1 MLLKKRLDPF
11 WRCVVGDK
19 HKTKSQLIGEL
30 VELRERI
37 AEYKTLESEL
47 KQGEENLRRQTKHL
61 ESIIHYSSLAI
72 VTLDEAHNV
81 ISCNREFEE
90 LFQFEESEITGKNLD
105 EVVAGHQNLLEAR
118 SYTKETMDGKAIHG
132 SGTRQRKDGSTVDV
146 EFFGVPVVI
155 DGSIVGAY
163 GIYQD
168 ISERKRVEDAL
179 RESEKIYKE
188 LADSLPQPV
197 FETDERGDLTFANR
211 YAFDLFGYTRDEF
224 EKGLNAFQM
233 LAPEDRDSARENFAR
248 VLRGEHLG
256 GVEYTAQRK
265 DGSTFPIEIYS
276 SPIVREHTVIGL
288 RGIIVELTERKK
300 TEEALRES
308 EKKYSAL
315 VENSK
320 DGIIMIQ
327 EGVLTFINEAST
339 DLVGYSPE
347 EMIGAIFVKFIA
359 PDYRDLVVRR
369 YSERMEGK
377 DVPSIYE
384 VELLRKDGTTVP
396 VELNAM
402 HIEFGGKPTDLAFV
416 RDITERKHGEMEIQK
431 RQVYLE
437 SVLHNAPEAIVT
449 LDASNLVLEWN
460 PGAEQIFGYTRQE
473 VVGKNIDDLVALPE
487 AYEEATV
494 LTSKALSG
502 RKIHPRETVRYR
514 KDGTPIPVILA
525 ASPILI
531 DNELHGVVVVYTD
544 ITERNLV
551 EEALRESEERFRIL
565 VEESPFGVSIIG
577 KDGRYKYL
585 NPTFR
590 AIFGYDLKDIPTGRQ
605 WFSKAYP
612 DEEYRK
618 EAIAAWINDLQGKDP
633 GESRPK
639 NFTVTCKD
647 GSEKAIHFRPV
658 TMKTGDQFV
667 IYEDVTEIKQL
678 EEQLHLAQ
686 RMEALG
692 TLAGGIAHN
701 FNNLLTG
708 IMGNASL
715 MLINTD
721 PAHPYHERLKA
732 VEKLVDSGSKLT
744 RQLLGYARKGQY
756 EVKPLNINHVVM
768 ETSDT
773 FDATRKDIRVHRN
786 LAEKLLGVHADQG
799 QIEQILWNL
808 YVNAADAMT
817 DGGDLFIETHTL
829 THAEMKG
836 KPYKVKPGTYVLIT
850 VRDTGSGMDKKTME
864 RIFEPFF
871 TTKGLARGTG
881 LGLASVYGMVKAHS
895 GYIDVDSRRGKGTTV
910 SIYLPA
916 SQQEVPGSPPTA
928 WRLERGQETL
938 LLVDDE
944 AMVLEVSQ
952 ELLEMLGYTVIPAR
966 GGREALE
973 LYRVQRDEID
983 MVIIDLIMP
992 DMGGGETYDQLR
1004 ELNPQVKVL
1013 LSSGYSIDGQAS
1025 EILKRGCDGF
1035 IQKPFEARELSQ
1047 RIREILDK
1055 KKP

>member
-1 MLLKKRLDPF
+1 VK
-11 WRCVVGDK
+11 DK
-19 HKTKSQLIGEL
+19 DKTKSQLIGEL
-30 VELRERI
+30 IELRQRI
-37 AEYKTLESEL
+37 AENEALTAELERSKEHVWH
-47 KQGEENLRRQTKHL
+47 QEKHL
-61 ESIIHYSSLAI
+61 ESLIHYSPLAI
-72 VTLDEAHNV
+72 VTLNGDHQV
-81 ISCNREFEE
+81 MSCNREFEK
-90 LFQFEESEITGKNLD
+90 LFQFEESEIIGKNLD
-105 EVVAGHQNLLEAR
+105 QVIAGNHYLTEAR
-118 SYTKETMDGKAIHG
+118 SYTEETLHGKAIHG
-132 SGTRQRKDGSTVDV
+132 FGTRQRKGGSTVDV

-155 DGSIVGAY
+155 DGGIVGAY

-168 ISERKRVEDAL
+168 ISKRKRVEDAL
-179 RESEKIYKE
+179 RESEMRYKE

-197 FETDERGDLTFANR
+197 FETDERGGLTFANR
-211 YAFDLFGYTRDEF
+211 CAFDQFGYSRDEF
-224 EKGLNAFQM
+224 GKGLNAFQM
-233 LAPEDRDSARENFAR
+233 LAPEDRGMARENFSRA
-248 VLRGEHLG
+248 LLGEHVG

-265 DGSTFPIEIYS
+265 DGSTFPIVIYS

-288 RGIIVELTERKK
+288 RGIIVDLTERKE
-300 TEEALRES
+300 TEQALRES
-308 EKKYSAL
+308 ESKYSAL

-347 EMIGAIFVKFIA
+347 EMIGSSFVKFAA
-359 PDYRDLVVRR
+359 PEYRDLVVRR
-369 YSERMEGK
+369 YADRMEGK
-377 DVPSIYE
+377 EVPPIYE
-384 VELLRKDGTTVP
+384 IELLRKDGTTVP

-416 RDITERKHGEMEIQK
+416 RDISERKQADLEAQE

-460 PGAEQIFGYTRQE
+460 PGAEQMFGYTRE
-473 VVGKNIDDLVALPE
+473 EAAGKNIDNLIASPE
-487 AYEEATV
+487 AYEEATA
-494 LTSKALSG
+494 LTGKALSG
-502 RKIHPRETVRYR
+502 RKIPPRETVRYR
-514 KDGTPIPVILA
+514 KDGTPVPVILA

-531 DNELHGVVVVYTD
+531 DGELHGAVAVYSD
-544 ITERNLV
+544 ITERKLS

-590 AIFGYDLKDIPTGRQ
+590 AIFGYELQDIPTGRQ

-612 DEEYRK
+612 DKEYRK
-618 EAIAAWINDLQGKDP
+618 EAISAWIDDLQGVALD
-633 GESRPK
+633 ESRPRT
-639 NFTVTCKD
+639 FTVTCKD
-647 GSEKAIHFRPV
+647 GSEKTIHFRPV

-708 IMGNASL
+708 ITGNASL
-715 MLINTD
+715 MLLNTD
-721 PAHPYHERLKA
+721 PTHPHYDRLKA

-756 EVKPLNINHVVM
+756 EVKPLNVNHVVR

-786 LAEKLLGVHADQG
+786 LAEDLHGVQADQG
-799 QIEQILWNL
+799 QIEQIFWNL

-817 DGGDLFIETHTL
+817 NGGDLYIETSNL
-829 THAEMKG
+829 THHELRG
-836 KPYKVKPGTYVLIT
+836 KPYTVKPGTYVMIT
-850 VRDTGSGMDKKTME
+850 VRDTGSGMGKETME
-864 RIFEPFF
+864 RIFDPFF

-881 LGLASVYGMVKAHS
+881 LGLASVYGMVKAHG
-895 GYIDVDSRRGKGTTV
+895 GYIDVNSKRNEGTTF

-916 SQQEVPGSPPTA
+916 SAPEAPDGPRTQRRVEK
-928 WRLERGQETL
+928 GQGTL

-944 AMVLEVSQ
+944 IMVLEASQ
-952 ELLEMLGYTVIPAR
+952 EVLEMLGYTVIPAR

-973 LYRVQRDEID
+973 LYRTHRDNID
-983 MVIIDLIMP
+983 IVILDLIMP
-992 DMGGGETYDQLR
+992 DMGGGETYNQLK
-1004 ELNPQVKVL
+1004 ELNPKVKVL
-1013 LSSGYSIDGQAS
+1013 LSSGYGIDGQAS
-1025 EILKRGCDGF
+1025 QILERGCDGF
-1035 IQKPFEARELSQ
+1035 LQKPFEMGELSQ

-1055 KKP
+1055 KKL

>member
-1 MLLKKRLDPF
+1 MRDEEKS
-11 WRCVVGDK
+11 
-19 HKTKSQLIGEL
+19 KSQLIGEL
-30 VELRERI
+30 VVLRERI
-37 AEYKTLESEL
+37 AECKILESEL
-47 KQGEENLRRQTKHL
+47 KQGEESLRHQTKHL
-61 ESIIHYSSLAI
+61 ESLIHYSSLAI

-90 LFQFEESEITGKNLD
+90 LFRFEESEITGKNLD
-105 EVVAGHQNLLEAR
+105 EVVAGHQYLMEAR

-132 SGTRQRKDGSTVDV
+132 AGMRQRKDGSAVHV
-146 EFFGVPVVI
+146 EFFGVPVAI

-179 RESEKIYKE
+179 RESETRYKE
-188 LADSLPQPV
+188 LADSLPQSV
-197 FETDERGDLTFANR
+197 YEIDGRGKITFANR
-211 YAFDLFGYTRDEF
+211 CAFDLFGYTRDEF
-224 EKGLNAFQM
+224 EKGLDAFEM
-233 LAPEDRDSARENFAR
+233 LALEDRDRARENFMQ
-248 VLRGEHLG
+248 VLKGEQLG
-256 GVEYTAQRK
+256 AVEYTAQRK
-265 DGSTFPIEIYS
+265 DRSTFPVEIYS
-276 SPIVREHTVIGL
+276 SPIIRENTAIGL

-300 TEEALRES
+300 TEEALKES

-347 EMIGAIFVKFIA
+347 EMIGASFVNFIA
-359 PDYRDLVVRR
+359 PDYRDLVLRR
-369 YSERMEGK
+369 YAERMEGK
-377 DVPSIYE
+377 DVPPIYE

-402 HIEFGGKPTDLAFV
+402 HIQYGGKPTDLAFV
-416 RDITERKHGEMEIQK
+416 RDITERKHAEMEVQK

-460 PGAEQIFGYTRQE
+460 PGAEQIFRYTRQE
-473 VVGKNIDDLVALPE
+473 VVGKNIDDLIALPQVH
-487 AYEEATV
+487 EEATV

-502 RKIHPRETVRYR
+502 RKIPPRETVRYR
-514 KDGTPIPVILA
+514 KDGTPVPVILA
-525 ASPILI
+525 TSPIFI
-531 DNELHGVVVVYTD
+531 DDELYGVVAVYTD
-544 ITERNLV
+544 ITKRNLA

-577 KDGRYKYL
+577 KDGRYMYL

-612 DEEYRK
+612 DQEYRK
-618 EAIAAWINDLQGKDP
+618 EAISAWINDLQGT
-633 GESRPK
+633 ETREARPK
-639 NFTVTCKD
+639 HFTVTCKD
-647 GSEKAIHFRPV
+647 GSEKTIRFRAV

-715 MLINTD
+715 MLLNTD
-721 PAHPYHERLKA
+721 PTHPHYERLRGI
-732 VEKLVDSGSKLT
+732 EKLVESGSKLT

-756 EVKPLNINHVVM
+756 EVRPLNINHVVR

-773 FDATRKDIRVHRN
+773 FDAARKDIRVQRH
-786 LAEKLLGVHADQG
+786 LAEELHGVHADQG
-799 QIEQILWNL
+799 QIEQVLWNL
-808 YVNAADAMT
+808 YVNAADAMIG
-817 DGGDLFIETHTL
+817 GGDLFIETRNL

-836 KPYKVKPGTYVLIT
+836 KPYKVKPGAYVLIM

-881 LGLASVYGMVKAHS
+881 LGLASVYGMVKAHG
-895 GYIDVDSRRGKGTTV
+895 GYIDVDSRRGKGTIFRV
-910 SIYLPA
+910 YLPA
-916 SQQEVPGSPPTA
+916 SQQEIPERPTTPG
-928 WRLERGQETL
+928 RHERGQETL

-952 ELLEMLGYTVIPAR
+952 DLLEMLGYTVIPAR
-966 GGREALE
+966 GGREAVE
-973 LYRVQRDEID
+973 LYRAQRHDID
-983 MVIIDLIMP
+983 MVILDLIMP

-1004 ELNPQVKVL
+1004 EINPQVKVL

-1035 IQKPFEARELSQ
+1035 IQKPFESGELSQ
-1047 RIREILDK
+1047 RIRDILGK
-1055 KKP
+1055 GKS

>member
-1 MLLKKRLDPF
+1 MGHAVRDE
-11 WRCVVGDK
+11 G
-19 HKTKSQLIGEL
+19 KTKSQLIGEL
-30 VELRERI
+30 VELRQRI
-37 AEYKTLESEL
+37 AECEALESEL
-47 KQGEENLRRQTKHL
+47 KQSEENLRHQKRHL
-61 ESIIHYSSLAI
+61 ESLIHYSSLAM
-72 VTLDEAHNV
+72 VTLDEAHHI
-81 ISCNREFEE
+81 ISCNREFEQ
-90 LFQFEESEITGKNLD
+90 LFQFEESEIIGKNLD
-105 EVVAGHQNLLEAR
+105 EVVAGPQYLMEAR
-118 SYTKETMDGKAIHG
+118 SYTKEALEGRAIHG

-146 EFFGVPVVI
+146 EFFGVPVLI

-179 RESEKIYKE
+179 LESKARYKE

-211 YAFDLFGYTRDEF
+211 CAFDLFGYPRDEF

-233 LAPEDRDSARENFAR
+233 LAPEDRDRARENFAR
-248 VLRGEHLG
+248 ALSGEHLG

-265 DGSTFPIEIYS
+265 DGGTFPIEIYS
-276 SPIVREHTVIGL
+276 SPIVRENTTIGL
-288 RGIIVELTERKK
+288 RGIIVDLSERKK

-308 EKKYSAL
+308 EAKYSAL
-315 VENSK
+315 VENSE

-339 DLVGYSPE
+339 DLVGYLPK
-347 EMIGAIFVKFIA
+347 EMTGASFVKFVA
-359 PDYRDLVVRR
+359 PEHRDLVVKR
-369 YSERMEGK
+369 YTERMEGK

-384 VELLRKDGTTVP
+384 IELLRKDGTTVP
-396 VELNAM
+396 VEVNAM
-402 HIEFGGKPTDLAFV
+402 HIEYGGKPTDLAFV
-416 RDITERKHGEMEIQK
+416 RDITERKQAEIEVQK

-473 VVGKNIDDLVALPE
+473 VVGKNIDDLIALPE
-487 AYEEATV
+487 VHQEATT
-494 LTSKALSG
+494 LTRKALSS
-502 RKIHPRETVRYR
+502 RKIPPRKTVRYR
-514 KDGTPIPVILA
+514 KDGTPVPVILA
-525 ASPILI
+525 AAPILI
-531 DNELHGVVVVYTD
+531 DDELEGVVAVYTD
-544 ITERNLV
+544 ITERNLA

-605 WFSKAYP
+605 WFNKAYP
-612 DEEYRK
+612 DQEYRK
-618 EAIAAWINDLQGKDP
+618 EAISAWISDLRGAEP
-633 GESRPK
+633 GESRQET
-639 NFTVTCKD
+639 FTVTCKD
-647 GSEKAIHFRPV
+647 GSEKTIHFRPV

-667 IYEDVTEIKQL
+667 IYEDITERKQL
-678 EEQLHLAQ
+678 EEQLHLVQ

-715 MLINTD
+715 MLLNTD
-721 PAHPYHERLKA
+721 PAHPHYKRLKGI
-732 VEKLVDSGSKLT
+732 EKLVDSGSKLT

-756 EVKPLNINHVVM
+756 EIKPLNINRVVR

-773 FDATRKDIRVHRN
+773 FDATRKDIRVHQH
-786 LAEKLLGVHADQG
+786 LAEDLHGVHADQG
-799 QIEQILWNL
+799 QIEQVLWNL
-808 YVNAADAMT
+808 YVNAADAMVG
-817 DGGDLFIETHTL
+817 GGDLFIETRNL
-829 THAEMKG
+829 THAEIMD

-850 VRDTGSGMDKKTME
+850 VRDTGSGMGKKTME

-881 LGLASVYGMVKAHS
+881 LGLASAYGMVKAH
-895 GYIDVDSRRGKGTTV
+895 GGHIDVDSRRGKGTAF

-916 SQQEVPGSPPTA
+916 SPQEVPDRPMTS
-928 WRLERGQETL
+928 WRLERGHEAL

-952 ELLEMLGYTVIPAR
+952 ELLEMLGYTVFPAR
-966 GGREALE
+966 GGREAVE
-973 LYRVQRDEID
+973 LYRAHSDHID
-983 MVIIDLIMP
+983 MVILDLIMP
-992 DMGGGETYDQLR
+992 DMGGGETYDRLR
-1004 ELNPQVKVL
+1004 ELDPRVKVL

-1035 IQKPFEARELSQ
+1035 IQKPFEAKELSQ

-1055 KKP
+1055 RKP

>member
-1 MLLKKRLDPF
+1 
-11 WRCVVGDK
+11 
-19 HKTKSQLIGEL
+19 
-30 VELRERI
+30 
-37 AEYKTLESEL
+37 
-47 KQGEENLRRQTKHL
+47 
-61 ESIIHYSSLAI
+61 
-72 VTLDEAHNV
+72 
-81 ISCNREFEE
+81 
-90 LFQFEESEITGKNLD
+90 
-105 EVVAGHQNLLEAR
+105 
-118 SYTKETMDGKAIHG
+118 
-132 SGTRQRKDGSTVDV
+132 
-146 EFFGVPVVI
+146 
-155 DGSIVGAY
+155 
-163 GIYQD
+163 
-168 ISERKRVEDAL
+168 
-179 RESEKIYKE
+179 
-188 LADSLPQPV
+188 
-197 FETDERGDLTFANR
+197 
-211 YAFDLFGYTRDEF
+211 
-224 EKGLNAFQM
+224 
-233 LAPEDRDSARENFAR
+233 
-248 VLRGEHLG
+248 LG

-265 DGSTFPIEIYS
+265 DRSTFPIEIYS
-276 SPIVREHTVIGL
+276 SPIVREHSVIGL
-288 RGIIVELTERKK
+288 RGIIVELTERKE

-308 EKKYSAL
+308 ETKYSAL
-315 VENSK
+315 VESSK

-347 EMIGAIFVKFIA
+347 EMIGSSFVKFAA
-359 PDYRDLVVRR
+359 PEYRDLVVRR
-369 YSERMEGK
+369 YAERMGGK
-377 DVPSIYE
+377 EAPSIYE
-384 VELLRKDGTTVP
+384 IELLRKDGTTVP

-416 RDITERKHGEMEIQK
+416 RDITERKQAEMEAQK

-473 VVGKNIDDLVALPE
+473 VVGKNIDDLIAGPE
-487 AYEEATV
+487 VYEEAKNF
-494 LTSKALSG
+494 TSKALSG
-502 RKIHPRETVRYR
+502 RKIPPRETVRYR
-514 KDGTPIPVILA
+514 KDGAPVPVILA

-531 DNELHGVVVVYTD
+531 DGELHGAVAVYSD
-544 ITERNLV
+544 ITERKIS

-590 AIFGYDLKDIPTGRQ
+590 AIFGYDLDDIPTGRQ
-605 WFSKAYP
+605 WFNKAFP
-612 DEEYRK
+612 DQEYRK
-618 EAIAAWINDLQGKDP
+618 EVISAWINDLRGAEL
-633 GESRPK
+633 GESRFET
-639 NFTVTCKD
+639 FTVTCKD

-667 IYEDVTEIKQL
+667 IYEDVTEKKKL
-678 EEQLHLAQ
+678 EEQLNLAQ

-715 MLINTD
+715 MLLNTD
-721 PAHPYHERLKA
+721 PAHPHYERLKA

-744 RQLLGYARKGQY
+744 RQLLGYARKGKY

-773 FDATRKDIRVHRN
+773 FDATRKDIRVHQN
-786 LAEKLLGVHADQG
+786 LAEDLHGVHADQG

-808 YVNAADAMT
+808 YVNAADAMS
-817 DGGDLFIETHTL
+817 DGGDLFIETRNL
-829 THAEMKG
+829 THNELRG
-836 KPYKVKPGTYVLIT
+836 KPYAVKPGTYALIT
-850 VRDTGSGMDKKTME
+850 VRDTGSGMGKKIME

-881 LGLASVYGMVKAHS
+881 LGLASVYGMVKAHG
-895 GYIDVDSRRGKGTTV
+895 GYIDVDSRRNKGTTF

-916 SQQEVPGSPPTA
+916 SPQEAPDRPTTSG
-928 WRLERGQETL
+928 RLERGQETL

-944 AMVLEVSQ
+944 AMVLDVSQ
-952 ELLEMLGYTVIPAR
+952 DLLEMLGYAVIPAR
-966 GGREALE
+966 SGREALE
-973 LYRVQRDEID
+973 LYRAHRDDID
-983 MVIIDLIMP
+983 IVILDLIMP

-1025 EILKRGCDGF
+1025 QILERGCNGF
-1035 IQKPFEARELSQ
+1035 IQKPFEMRELSQ
-1047 RIREILDK
+1047 RIREILDT
-1055 KKP
+1055 KKPDISINDREGQSMV

>member
-1 MLLKKRLDPF
+1 MRDE
-11 WRCVVGDK
+11 G
-19 HKTKSQLIGEL
+19 KTKSQLIGEL

-37 AEYKTLESEL
+37 AECKTLESEL
-47 KQGEENLRRQTKHL
+47 KQGEESSRHQKKHL

-72 VTLDEAHNV
+72 VTLDEAHHV

-105 EVVAGHQNLLEAR
+105 EVVAGHQYLMEAK
-118 SYTKETMDGKAIHG
+118 SYTKETLRGKAIHG

-163 GIYQD
+163 GIYRD
-168 ISERKRVEDAL
+168 ISERKRVEDVL
-179 RESEKIYKE
+179 RESETRYKE
-188 LADSLPQPV
+188 LADSLPQVV

-233 LAPEDRDSARENFAR
+233 LAPEDRDSAGENFAR
-248 VLRGEHLG
+248 ALSGEHLG

-265 DGSTFPIEIYS
+265 DGTTFPIEIYS
-276 SPIVREHTVIGL
+276 SPIVREHAVIGL
-288 RGIIVELTERKK
+288 RGIIVDLTERKK

-308 EKKYSAL
+308 ETKYSAL

-339 DLVGYSPE
+339 NLVGYSPE
-347 EMIGAIFVKFIA
+347 EMIGSSFVKFAA
-359 PDYRDLVVRR
+359 PEYRDLVVRR
-369 YSERMEGK
+369 YAERMGGRE
-377 DVPSIYE
+377 VPSIYDI
-384 VELLRKDGTTVP
+384 ELLRKDGTTVP

-402 HIEFGGKPTDLAFV
+402 HIEFRGKPTDLAFV
-416 RDITERKHGEMEIQK
+416 RDITERRQVEIEAQK

-473 VVGKNIDDLVALPE
+473 VVGKNIDDLISGPE
-487 AYEEATV
+487 VYEEATT

-502 RKIHPRETVRYR
+502 RKIPPRETVRYR
-514 KDGTPIPVILA
+514 KDGTPVPVILA

-531 DNELHGVVVVYTD
+531 DGELQGAVAVYSD
-544 ITERNLV
+544 ITGRKFA

-577 KDGRYKYL
+577 KDGRYTYL

-590 AIFGYDLKDIPTGRQ
+590 AIFGYDLEDIPTGRQ

-612 DEEYRK
+612 NQEYRS
-618 EAIAAWINDLQGKDP
+618 EAISAWINDLQGAEY
-633 GESRPK
+633 GESRPRT
-639 NFTVTCKD
+639 FTVRCKD
-647 GSEKAIHFRPV
+647 GSEKTIRFRPV

-715 MLINTD
+715 MLLNTD
-721 PAHPYHERLKA
+721 PAHPHYERLKGI
-732 VEKLVDSGSKLT
+732 EKLVDSGSKLT

-756 EVKPLNINHVVM
+756 EIKHLNINRVVR
-768 ETSDT
+768 ESADT
-773 FDATRKDIRVHRN
+773 FDATRKDIRVHQN
-786 LAEKLLGVHADQG
+786 LAENLHGVHADEG
-799 QIEQILWNL
+799 QIEQVLWNL
-808 YVNAADAMT
+808 YVNAADAMVG
-817 DGGDLFIETHTL
+817 GGDLFIETCNL
-829 THAEMKG
+829 THTEIMG
-836 KPYKVKPGTYVLIT
+836 KPYTVKPGTYVLIT
-850 VRDTGSGMDKKTME
+850 VRDIGSGMDKKTME

-881 LGLASVYGMVKAHS
+881 LGLASVYGMVKAHG
-895 GYIDVDSRRGKGTTV
+895 GYIDVDSGRGKGTTF

-916 SQQEVPGSPPTA
+916 SPQEVPDRPATRGS
-928 WRLERGQETL
+928 LERGQETL

-944 AMVLEVSQ
+944 VMVLEVSQ
-952 ELLEMLGYTVIPAR
+952 ELLEMLGYSVIPAR
-966 GGREALE
+966 GGRDAVE
-973 LYRVQRDEID
+973 LYRAHHDDID
-983 MVIIDLIMP
+983 MVLLDLIMP
-992 DMGGGETYDQLR
+992 DMGGGETYDQLK

-1013 LSSGYSIDGQAS
+1013 LSSGYSINGQAS

-1035 IQKPFEARELSQ
+1035 LQKPFEMRELSQ